1 MVTFRG
7 EFRVI
12 GGAGQA
18 GLFVRVMRPADL
30 HRPMTAAQALADP
43 ANHVVTVEG
52 HGEWTVYE
60 VTANV
65 PEDANTVGFGV
76 FLAGPGRIE
85 LRDPELTR
93 EN

>member
-1 MVTFRG
+1 VT
-7 EFRVI
+7 

-18 GLFVRVMRPADL
+18 GLFVRVIRPADL
-30 HRPMTAAQALADP
+30 HGPVTAAQALADP

-52 HGEWTVYE
+52 DGEWTGYE
-60 VTANV
+60 VTATV
-65 PEDANTVGFGV
+65 PAGTNTVGFGV

-85 LRDPELTR
+85 LRAAELTS